1 MLLADLPP
9 ELQRRRHLALL
20 DREVPRQDGEALDLL
35 EAGVGS
41 VHLVDDAL
49 HELADVGVLRER
61 DEVAVEAVLLGPACD
76 LRPGS
81 SVISAATYGPPV
93 ADDERLR
100 DEP

>member
-1 MLLADLPP
+1 MLLTDLSP

-41 VHLVDDAL
+41 VHVVDDAL
-49 HELADVGVLRER
+49 HELADVGVLGER
-61 DEVAVEAVLLGPACD
+61 DEVAVEPVLLGPACD
-76 LRPGS
+76 LDRIERDQRGD
-81 SVISAATYGPPV
+81 VRPPV

-100 DEP
+100 DVP